1 MSFTFDLSIHLK
13 NLKAMKTLLFSL
25 VCGCLFSINSSF
37 AQQPEGK
44 MLEIVTITANKPD
57 VSDEVWKA
65 FQKSFETAG
74 NMKWYKL
81 NKNFLVKFIK
91 DDQQHNVLYQ
101 KNGSMIYHISYGFEN
116 NLPGNI
122 RNLVSSNYS
131 DFAIKRVINV
141 KQDSRNIYAIN
152 LENEKSMVLVRV
164 EAGILDEVS
173 RFKNSTVNST
183 LSSTSVNKN

>member
-1 MSFTFDLSIHLK
+1 
-13 NLKAMKTLLFSL
+13 MKTLLFSL
-25 VCGCLFSINSSF
+25 LCGCLLTINTSF

-57 VSDEVWKA
+57 VSDEVWKS

-91 DDQQHNVLYQ
+91 DDQEHNVLYQ
-101 KNGSMIYHISYGFEN
+101 KNGSVVYHISYGFEH
-116 NLPGNI
+116 NLPMNI
-122 RNLVSSNYS
+122 RNLVNSKYS
-131 DFAIKRVINV
+131 DYSMKRVINI

-152 LENEKSMVLVRV
+152 LEDEKNMILVRV
-164 EAGILDEVS
+164 EAGILDEVN
-173 RFKNSTVNST
+173 RFKNASVSDA
-183 LSSTSVNKN
+183 LSSTSANKK